1 MDCSDPEHFAEQHR
15 QWVHDA
21 IDNDRNQRESCR
33 TESIAVGSA
42 SFIDETRIK
51 LGIKASGRRI
61 EEQQEDRFVLR
72 EAPEPYGVDYYPQKG
87 LLRSENSY
95 YFDTSSLV
103 SISKFGPTLKAISY
117 GCQER

>member
-1 MDCSDPEHFAEQHR
+1 VIDQLGLRQLCGFSDPEHFAEQYR
-15 QWVHDA
+15 QWVYDT
-21 IDNDRNQRESCR
+21 IVNGRNQRESCR

-42 SFIDETRIK
+42 SFIDETKSK

-72 EAPEPYGVDYYPQKG
+72 EVPEPYGADYYPQKG

-95 YFDTSSLV
+95 YRDISDID
-103 SISKFGPTLKAISY
+103 SIG
-117 GCQER
+117 